1 VRRLLRKR
9 AKRHGE
15 PERKSCA
22 RKEVIATEPVHTAHP
37 HNPALLAAYIHTS
50 DAPILAFGSV
60 LKLNAIHL
68 LSNKAVPDFTLVSD
82 DFDAL
87 SLRCNARRAYEKAK
101 SSSVMIASRSS
112 GRGPQQSGNRA
123 DGFSGM
129 ISWRVK

>member
-68 LSNKAVPDFTLVSD
+68 LSNKAVPDFT
-82 DFDAL
+82 
-87 SLRCNARRAYEKAK
+87 
-101 SSSVMIASRSS
+101 
-112 GRGPQQSGNRA
+112 
-123 DGFSGM
+123 
-129 ISWRVK
+129 